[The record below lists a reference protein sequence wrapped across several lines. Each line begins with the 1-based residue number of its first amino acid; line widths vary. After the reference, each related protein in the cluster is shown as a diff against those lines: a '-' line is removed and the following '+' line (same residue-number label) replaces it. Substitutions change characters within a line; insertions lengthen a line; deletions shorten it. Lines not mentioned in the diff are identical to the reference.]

1 MHEAENKRYTVLV
14 VDDDL
19 DLLQL
24 LTDGLELLGNF
35 TVVSATD
42 GVQGLE
48 RFFEIRPDCMIIDIK
63 MPGLDGYQLIRAC
76 VVTLNQPPPRS
87 LSCLRWLRNKISL
100 RAWPWALMTIWSSWL
115 TSTMW

>member
-1 MHEAENKRYTVLV
+1 MHEAGNKRYTVLV

-48 RFFEIRPDCMIIDIK
+48 RFFEIRPDCMMID
-63 MPGLDGYQLIRAC
+63 L
-76 VVTLNQPPPRS
+76 TS
-87 LSCLRWLRNKISL
+87 SL
-100 RAWPWALMTIWSSWL
+100 RLKAEGFPHPHEWGFLVHRWMPSLLPSRFGLPSPPQAATVSP
-115 TSTMW
+115 TAD